1 MSNQEEAMQRD
12 GRNVSPNFLSWFRD
26 YVKISYNITLLS
38 YVCILN
44 ILITSFFQQCVKVA
58 DVHPVLRQLAYRLV
72 KVKSYGRYDVNGF

>member
-44 ILITSFFQQCVKVA
+44 ILITSFFSTVREGCRC
-58 DVHPVLRQLAYRLV
+58 PSCLATVSLQIG
-72 KVKSYGRYDVNGF
+72 KS